1 MPCIAAK
8 KTPQNLSITDS
19 QLSIYT
25 FSVICSSMWVSPIN
39 YRSFIHVVF
48 TAEENGKPCSSN
60 LCYSRVNSTNRSDMV
75 SLFICLRGARSFYG
89 QGQNNGKI
97 WKYKWVPQYQ
107 IQMLQSRVYA
117 FLLLFLDSSLLKKL
131 SGLQLSVPT
140 AKAMDASCEF
150 SLSPPPSEQEMCM
163 LYVD

>member
-1 MPCIAAK
+1 MQFK
-8 KTPQNLSITDS
+8 HVLFKS
-19 QLSIYT
+19 QLYKQIRHGELIYL
-25 FSVICSSMWVSPIN
+25 S
-39 YRSFIHVVF
+39 
-48 TAEENGKPCSSN
+48 
-60 LCYSRVNSTNRSDMV
+60 
-75 SLFICLRGARSFYG
+75 RGARSFYG

-107 IQMLQSRVYA
+107 IQMLQSGVYA

>member
-1 MPCIAAK
+1 MPGIAAK

-19 QLSIYT
+19 QLFIYT
-25 FSVICSSMWVSPIN
+25 FSVICGSTWVGPTN

-60 LCYSRVNSTNRSDMV
+60 LCCSRVNSTNRSDKV
-75 SLFICLRGARSFYG
+75 SLFVYLS
-89 QGQNNGKI
+89 QGCMVLLWTSQNNGKI

-107 IQMLQSRVYA
+107 IQMLQSGVYA

-150 SLSPPPSEQEMCM
+150 SLSPPSEQEMCM

>member
-1 MPCIAAK
+1 MENHAVQTCFVQGS
-8 KTPQNLSITDS
+8 TLQTD
-19 QLSIYT
+19 QTRWAY
-25 FSVICSSMWVSPIN
+25 
-39 YRSFIHVVF
+39 
-48 TAEENGKPCSSN
+48 
-60 LCYSRVNSTNRSDMV
+60 
-75 SLFICLRGARSFYG
+75 LFICLRGAWSFYG

-107 IQMLQSRVYA
+107 IQMLQSGVYA

-150 SLSPPPSEQEMCM
+150 SLSPPSEQEMCM